1 MKQNYKNKYINTNNI
16 LIIFFVGN
24 AIDFI
29 EYLNKSITIKQY
41 K

>member
-1 MKQNYKNKYINTNNI
+1 MTQNYKNKYINTNNI
-16 LIIFFVGN
+16 LIIFYGGN
-24 AIDFI
+24 VIDFI